1 MNEVKD
7 RLQQPVRNFVSNDF
21 IQLPADATAAS
32 ATAIIRE
39 LSPRHGALFYFYVV
53 DETERLVG
61 VLQTRTL
68 LAAQPEEILRDLMVK
83 QVIAIPET
91 ALLMDA
97 CELFVMHKL
106 LAFPVVDRARK
117 IVGVVDVHLFN
128 EEVFGLSHDTHATK
142 GDEFFQAIG
151 FRISQVRTASPI
163 TAVRFRLSWLLVTI
177 GAGTACALLAR
188 AHEATL
194 SRTLV
199 VAFFLTLVLAL
210 GESVAVQSMALV
222 LEELQFQGKKTGAYL
237 KLLGR
242 ELLTAA
248 PLALT
253 IGAIVL
259 GIVWVMGREFW
270 PACVISGSLGM
281 AIVSACLIGQ
291 CVPYLMHTFG
301 LDLKIAAGPITL
313 AVTDIA
319 TLTIYLTLTSVLL

>member
-1 MNEVKD
+1 MKAVQD
-7 RLQQPVRNFVSNDF
+7 RLEQPVRNFVSKDF
-21 IQLPADATAAS
+21 IQLPAAATAGA
-32 ATAIIRE
+32 ATALIRE
-39 LSPRHGALFYFYVV
+39 LSPGHGTLFYFYVV
-53 DETERLVG
+53 DENERLVG
-61 VLQTRTL
+61 VLQTRSL
-68 LAAQPEEILRDLMVK
+68 LAAQPDEVLSDLMVK

-97 CELFVMHKL
+97 CELFVLHKL

-128 EEVFGLSHDTHATK
+128 EEVFGISHEGRH
-142 GDEFFQAIG
+142 DELFQAIG
-151 FRISQVRTASPI
+151 FRIEQVRTASPLM
-163 TAVRFRLSWLLVTI
+163 AVRFRLSWLLVTI

-222 LEELQFQGKKTGAYL
+222 LEELQLKGSKARAYFA
-237 KLLGR
+237 LLAR
-242 ELLTAA
+242 ELITAL
-248 PLALT
+248 PLALI
-253 IGAIVL
+253 IGTMVF
-259 GIVWVMGREFW
+259 GIVWLMGREVW
-270 PACVISGSLGM
+270 PACVISGSLGL

-291 CVPYLMHTFG
+291 CVPFLMHAAG

-313 AVTDIA
+313 AVTDVA
-319 TLTIYLTLTSVLL
+319 TLTIYLTLTAILL

>member
-1 MNEVKD
+1 MKEVQD
-7 RLQQPVRNFVSNDF
+7 RLQQPVRNFVSTDF
-21 IQLPADATAAS
+21 IQLPADSSAAE
-32 ATAIIRE
+32 AAAIIRQ
-39 LSPRHGALFYFYVV
+39 LSPRHGTLFYFYVV
-53 DETERLVG
+53 DENERLAG

-68 LAAQPEEILRDLMVK
+68 LAAQPEERLRDLMVK

-97 CELFVMHKL
+97 CELFVLHKL
-106 LAFPVVDRARK
+106 LAFPVVDKTRK

-128 EEVFGLSHDTHATK
+128 EEVFGIAHDEHTRA
-142 GDEFFQAIG
+142 DELFQAIG
-151 FRISQVRTASPI
+151 FRISQVRNASPLM
-163 TAVRFRLSWLLVTI
+163 AMRFRLSWLLVTI

-222 LEELQFQGKKTGAYL
+222 LEEIQFRGKKAGAYFG
-237 KLLGR
+237 LLGR
-242 ELLTAA
+242 ELLTAI
-248 PLALT
+248 PLALV
-253 IGAIVL
+253 ISAIVF
-259 GIVWVMGREFW
+259 GIVWTMGREVW
-270 PACVISGSLGM
+270 PACVISSGLGL

-291 CVPYLMHTFG
+291 CVPFLMHTFG

-319 TLTIYLTLTSVLL
+319 TLTIYLTLTALML